1 MRKLISLF
9 IVLSSLLISNI
20 VTAYEKEIKTI
31 STTLAEGISKGDKRT
46 VAVVDFTDLQ
56 GNITELGRFIAEE
69 LSVNLTAMAK
79 GFEVIDRIHLKS
91 ILTEHKLSLSGLV
104 NPETVKQLGKI
115 AGVDAIVTGTI
126 TPFGDSIRVSV
137 KVITTDTAKIITAS
151 TGDIPKT
158 KAIEELIAKGIE
170 SPTAPAPTTPATPP
184 APKPST
190 TPTNLIARVGGLVF
204 EVTGCKLSGDD
215 VQCQFLVT
223 SKERERGVEICAE
236 GWIFSLCSRSRMFDN
251 LGNGYIAKKILIGNV
266 ERIDHVEITLISEVP
281 TKGILTFSGVSQ
293 EATSISALEIGG
305 YNKSEGKAFKAQ
317 LRNIPLSR

>member
-115 AGVDAIVTGTI
+115 AGVDAIVTGTV

-170 SPTAPAPTTPATPP
+170 SPTAPAPTAPATPTT
-184 APKPST
+184 PKPSGAAT
-190 TPTNLIARVGGLVF
+190 YIAKNQDFVF
-204 EVTGCKLSGDD
+204 EVQGCKLSGDE
-215 VQCQFLVT
+215 VQCIFFVT
-223 SKERERGVEICAE
+223 SKERDREVNIYGSAQGYVHPP
-236 GWIFSLCSRSRMFDN
+236 SRMFDN
-251 LGNGYIAKKILIGNV
+251 LGNGYVANKIRVANV
-266 ERIDHVEITLISEVP
+266 EGRSSADITLISEVP
-281 TKGILTFSGVSQ
+281 TKGILTFSGVSP
-293 EATSISALEIGG
+293 EATSVSALEISF
-305 YNKSEGKAFKAQ
+305 YNPQ
-317 LRNIPLSR
+317 

>member
-9 IVLSSLLISNI
+9 IVLSSLLISNT

-31 STTLAEGISKGDKRT
+31 STTLAEGISKGGKRT

-115 AGVDAIVTGTI
+115 AGVDAIVTGTV

-170 SPTAPAPTTPATPP
+170 SPTAPAPTTPVTPTT
-184 APKPST
+184 PKPSMT
-190 TPTNLIARVGGLVF
+190 STHIAQVVGLVF
-204 EVTGCKLSGDD
+204 EVQGCKLSASND
-215 VQCQFLVT
+215 VNCIFFVT
-223 SKERERGVEICAE
+223 SKEKDRGVYIRAA
-236 GWIFSLCSRSRMFDN
+236 GTFGSPPSRMFDN
-251 LGNGYIAKKILIGNV
+251 FGNGYIANKIRVANV
-266 ERIDHVEITLISEVP
+266 EGSVEAEITLISEVP
-281 TKGILTFSGVSQ
+281 TKGILTFSGVSP
-293 EATSISALEIGG
+293 EATSVSALEING
-305 YNKSEGKAFKAQ
+305 YNRSEGKAFKAQ

>member
-9 IVLSSLLISNI
+9 IVLSLLLISNT

-31 STTLAEGISKGDKRT
+31 STTLAEGISKGGKRT

-115 AGVDAIVTGTI
+115 AGVDAIVTGTV

-170 SPTAPAPTTPATPP
+170 SPTAPAPTAPATPTT
-184 APKPST
+184 PKPSMT
-190 TPTNLIARVGGLVF
+190 STHIAQVGGLVF
-204 EVTGCKLSGDD
+204 EVKGCKLSGDE
-215 VQCQFLVT
+215 VQCIFFVT
-223 SKERERGVEICAE
+223 SKEKDRLVEIK
-236 GWIFSLCSRSRMFDN
+236 GYYSPPSRMFDN
-251 LGNGYIAKKILIGNV
+251 FGNGYVANKIRVANV
-266 ERIDHVEITLISEVP
+266 EREGYVEITLISEVP
-281 TKGILTFSGVSQ
+281 TKGILTFSGVSP
-293 EATSISALEIGG
+293 EATSISALEISG
-305 YNKSEGKAFKAQ
+305 YNPSEDKYFKAQ

>member
-9 IVLSSLLISNI
+9 IVLSLLLISNT

-31 STTLAEGISKGDKRT
+31 STTLAEGISKGGKKT

-115 AGVDAIVTGTI
+115 AGVDAIVTGTV

-158 KAIEELIAKGIE
+158 KAIEELIAKGIG
-170 SPTAPAPTTPATPP
+170 SPTAPAPTAPATPT
-184 APKPST
+184 APKPSMRST
-190 TPTNLIARVGGLVF
+190 HIAQVGGLVF
-204 EVTGCKLSGDD
+204 EVPGCKLTGDV
-215 VQCQFLVT
+215 VQCIFFVI
-223 SKERERGVEICAE
+223 SKEKDREVYIYGTY
-236 GWIFSLCSRSRMFDN
+236 SLPSRMFDN
-251 LGNGYIAKKILIGNV
+251 FGNVYIANKIRVANVEGSGNV
-266 ERIDHVEITLISEVP
+266 WITLISEVP
-281 TKGILTFSGVSQ
+281 TKGILTFSGVSP
-293 EATSISALEIGG
+293 EATSISALEISG
-305 YNKSEGKAFKAQ
+305 YDGSEGKRFKAQ

>member
-115 AGVDAIVTGTI
+115 AGVDAIVTGTV
-126 TPFGDSIRVSV
+126 TPFGDSIKVSV

-170 SPTAPAPTTPATPP
+170 SPTAPAQTAPATPTTP
-184 APKPST
+184 KPSMT
-190 TPTNLIARVGGLVF
+190 STHIAQAGGLVF
-204 EVTGCKLSGDD
+204 EVQGCKLSTSND
-215 VQCQFLVT
+215 VNCVFFVT
-223 SKERERGVEICAE
+223 SKERDREVNIE
-236 GWIFSLCSRSRMFDN
+236 GNYGSRMFDN
-251 LGNGYIAKKILIGNV
+251 FGNGYIANKIRVANV
-266 ERIDHVEITLISEVP
+266 EGSNYVWITLISEVP